1 MFTGIIVAAGRVT
14 SLTEKGGD
22 LELGIDAA
30 ASAAAGAAAGA
41 PAGAAALG
49 LDRIAIGDSVSVQG
63 ACLTVTR
70 KEDNR
75 FYADVSRETMAKTT
89 LGALRPGSRV
99 NLEPSLRAGDALGG
113 HWVSGH
119 VDAVGKLR
127 GLVQDARSWRL
138 DFELPTSLMRY
149 VAPKGSICVDGV
161 SLTVNKVDGRRFD
174 VNVIPHT
181 LKVTT
186 LGELTIGDGVNI
198 EIDVVARYL
207 ERLMT
212 KTQE

>member
-1 MFTGIIVAAGRVT
+1 MFTGIVTATGGVT
-14 SLTEKGGD
+14 SLAEKGGD

-30 ASAAAGAAAGA
+30 A
-41 PAGAAALG
+41 
-49 LDRIAIGDSVSVQG
+49 LDLNRVAIGDSVSVQG

-70 KEDNR
+70 KQGTR

-89 LGALRPGSRV
+89 LGALSPGSRV
-99 NLEPSLRAGDALGG
+99 NLEPSLRAGEPLGG

-127 GLVQDARSWRL
+127 ALVQDARSWRME
-138 DFELPTSLMRY
+138 FELPASLMRF
-149 VAPKGSICVDGV
+149 VAPKGSICVNGV
-161 SLTVNKVDGRRFD
+161 SLTVNKVDGCRFD

-181 LKVTT
+181 LNVTT
-186 LGELTIGDGVNI
+186 LGELEVEDGVNI
-198 EIDVVARYL
+198 EIDVIARYL

-212 KTQE
+212 KTEG

>member
-1 MFTGIIVAAGRVT
+1 MFTGIIIATGRVA

-30 ASAAAGAAAGA
+30 A
-41 PAGAAALG
+41 
-49 LDRIAIGDSVSVQG
+49 LDFKRIAIGDSVSVQG

-70 KEDNR
+70 MQDTR

-89 LGALRPGSRV
+89 LGALVAGSSV

-119 VDAVGKLR
+119 IDAVGKLET
-127 GLVQDARSWRL
+127 LVQDARSWRL
-138 DFELPTSLMRY
+138 EFELPGPLMRF

-161 SLTVNKVDGRRFD
+161 SLTVNEVEGRRFD
-174 VNVIPHT
+174 VNIIPHT

-186 LGELTIGDGVNI
+186 LGERKVGDGVNI
-198 EIDVVARYL
+198 EIDVIARYL
-207 ERLMT
+207 ERLMPGADGR
-212 KTQE
+212 

>member
-1 MFTGIIVAAGRVT
+1 MFTGIILATGRVA
-14 SLTEKGGD
+14 SLVEKGGD

-30 ASAAAGAAAGA
+30 A
-41 PAGAAALG
+41 LE
-49 LDRIAIGDSVSVQG
+49 LHRIALGDSVSVQG

-70 KEDNR
+70 KEGSC

-89 LGALRPGSRV
+89 LGTLGKGSRV

-127 GLVQDARSWRL
+127 ALVQDARSWRL
-138 DFELPTSLMRY
+138 EFELPGSLMRF
-149 VAPKGSICVDGV
+149 VASKGSICVDGV
-161 SLTVNKVDGRRFD
+161 SLTVNKVEDRRFD
-174 VNVIPHT
+174 VNIIPHT

-186 LGELTIGDGVNI
+186 LGELKIDDGVNI
-198 EIDVVARYL
+198 EIDVIARYL

-212 KTQE
+212 KTE